1 MRMHQAL
8 QRKEDISPAI
18 CVQKGPQSGR
28 EIVWFVCLFL
38 CVCVCVCVCVLCVYV
53 YVIACA
59 CVCVCA
65 CSCQCVCVC
74 VRVCG
79 CAMRACVRVSVR
91 VRVRVCVCVCVR
103 LCMRGSCFGQWS
115 KLTRE
120 TSNVLCG
127 FCCLA
132 RAFAEQPV
140 MQCTKRIG
148 CSACQPNFI
157 LACRDLDH

>member
-1 MRMHQAL
+1 MTSVAGSERDIMRMHQAL

-91 VRVRVCVCVCVR
+91 VRVCLCLCAFVCERVLFWAMVQADSRNLQCAVR
-103 LCMRGSCFGQWS
+103 VLLPGSSIC
-115 KLTRE
+115 
-120 TSNVLCG
+120 
-127 FCCLA
+127 
-132 RAFAEQPV
+132 
-140 MQCTKRIG
+140 
-148 CSACQPNFI
+148 
-157 LACRDLDH
+157 